1 MDLIIYWRFESLRRI
16 SDLMLYFHLS
26 CCPCKCTPLNPRYA
40 QLQATSQSTARPNL
54 SCLFAAQ
61 WDQGRTLSF
70 LSRTASPQLPDS
82 TVPSLFRGQTVME
95 VQQLELDLWQSLE
108 AIARI
113 VLSYQNLMCLILE
126 AEPHE
131 SGQNPYK
138 VLHI

>member
-1 MDLIIYWRFESLRRI
+1 
-16 SDLMLYFHLS
+16 
-26 CCPCKCTPLNPRYA
+26 
-40 QLQATSQSTARPNL
+40 
-54 SCLFAAQ
+54 
-61 WDQGRTLSF
+61 
-70 LSRTASPQLPDS
+70 
-82 TVPSLFRGQTVME
+82 ME